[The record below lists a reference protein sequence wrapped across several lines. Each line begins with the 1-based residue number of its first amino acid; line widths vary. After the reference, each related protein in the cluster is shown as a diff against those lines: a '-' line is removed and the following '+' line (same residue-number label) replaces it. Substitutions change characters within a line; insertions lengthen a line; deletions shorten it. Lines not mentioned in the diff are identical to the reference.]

1 MPHEVPELRLPA
13 RASHLELSSDGIWV
27 VRGDADQAFASND
40 ETDWAEVEGRSF
52 WYRHRNEVLLDVLRR
67 FPYRGWLFEIGAGNG
82 AVAKAMEAAG
92 LPVVAV
98 EPTVAWARRARSR
111 GLQHV
116 ICAHFEKAGF
126 CAGTLDNVGLFDVL
140 EHVERDLEFLRD
152 LRRLMPA
159 GGRLYLA
166 VPAFQSLWSHEDE
179 LSGHRRR
186 YRRRALAAL
195 VERAGFRPEYS
206 TYFFAPL
213 APAIWAARALPYKLG
228 IARGR
233 THASSAADH
242 GVSNSIGAKMM
253 RAALSVEQAMLR
265 KGLPLPGGS
274 SLLMV
279 ARAA

>member
-1 MPHEVPELRLPA
+1 MRGEVREPGITQRAAGLELR
-13 RASHLELSSDGIWV
+13 EGGIWFA
-27 VRGDADQAFASND
+27 RGDADQGFAGDD
-40 ETDWAEVEGRSF
+40 ETNWAEVEDRSF
-52 WYRHRNEVLLDVLRR
+52 WYQHRNALLLDVLRR
-67 FPYRGWLFEIGAGNG
+67 FPYQGWLFEIGAGNG
-82 AVAKAMEAAG
+82 AVARALEAAG

-98 EPTVAWARRARSR
+98 EPTVAWAKRARQR
-111 GLQHV
+111 GLRHV

-126 CAGTLDNVGLFDVL
+126 SAGTLDNVGLFDVL
-140 EHVERDLEFLRD
+140 EHIERDLEFLRD

-186 YRRRALAAL
+186 YRKRALAAL

-206 TYFFAPL
+206 SYFFAPL
-213 APAIWAARALPYKLG
+213 APAIWMARALPYKLG
-228 IARGR
+228 LARSR

-242 GVSNSIGAKMM
+242 GVSDSIGAKMM
-253 RAALSVEQAMLR
+253 RAALSVEHAMLR
-265 KGLPLPGGS
+265 NGLPLPGGS

-279 ARAA
+279 ARAT